1 MYKIVFDLLYAQPFG
16 DTKFHGGGEYIKSVF
31 KALSDRMS
39 DQFQLEVCFDKTA
52 FLDDWILNVI
62 QEKNIT
68 VHPVKNVQD
77 IQDVLW
83 KMTDPEKL
91 KFFTGMIYQYENF
104 SFPDGCSS
112 IGVCHGLRGLE
123 KPYDSEAWRY
133 ISSKGDSKEWMIRTF
148 FPNRKINAAR
158 TMFKNL
164 FSKFETIITD
174 SEHSA
179 YSIKVNFPDETKE
192 KDIKIF
198 YAPSK
203 CVNVLESERMETDSY
218 ILMIS
223 ANRWL
228 KNSYRGIISIDR
240 LYQKGLLDGVRTRI
254 YGSLPE
260 RIQKNI
266 VCKDMFDFY
275 DYVTSEDL
283 EKAYQNC
290 SIFFYPTLN
299 EGFGLPPMEAMKYGK
314 TCVISGICS
323 LPEVYGDSCY
333 YCNPYDLL
341 EMQNR
346 LLHAVSKP
354 IPTRKV
360 QTHVEWI
367 QRRQGEDLQ
376 SICNL
381 LIQ

>member
-1 MYKIVFDLLYAQPFG
+1 MNTVVFDLLHAQPVG
-16 DTKFHGGGEYIKSVF
+16 ETKFHGGGEYIKSVF
-31 KALSDRMS
+31 NALSDYMLG
-39 DQFQLEVCFDKTA
+39 QFQVEVCFDKDA

-68 VHPVKNVQD
+68 VHQVKNVRE
-77 IQDVLW
+77 IQYVLW
-83 KMTDPEKL
+83 KMKNPENVR
-91 KFFTGMIYQYENF
+91 FFTGMIYQYENLT
-104 SFPDGCSS
+104 FPEGCSS

-123 KPYDSEAWRY
+123 KPYDAEAWRY
-133 ISSKGDSKEWMIRTF
+133 ISSKAEAKEWVVRTF
-148 FPNRKINAAR
+148 LPQRKINASL

-164 FSKFETIITD
+164 FSKFNTIITD

-179 YSIKVNFPDETKE
+179 YSIKVNFPDETKQ
-192 KDIKIF
+192 KDIKIY

-203 CVNVLESERMETDSY
+203 CVNLPEPEVIEDDPY

-228 KNSYRGIISIDR
+228 KNSYRGVVSIDR
-240 LYQKGLLDGVRTRI
+240 LYQKGLLEGVRTRI
-254 YGSLPE
+254 YGSVPE
-260 RIQKNI
+260 SIRRNL
-266 VCKDMFDFY
+266 VCKDNFDFY
-275 DYVTSEDL
+275 DYVSSEDL
-283 EKAYQNC
+283 ETAYQNC
-290 SIFFYPTLN
+290 SVFFYPTLN

-333 YCNPYDLL
+333 YCNPYDLM

-346 LLHAVSKP
+346 LVHAISKP
-354 IPTRKV
+354 ISTKKV
-360 QTHVEWI
+360 KSRVEWI
-367 QRRQGEDLQ
+367 QARQEEDLH

-381 LIQ
+381 LIK